1 MFQVQWN
8 VIKPLMT
15 PHIKSLEEIKPT
27 LTSDRSEVG
36 CLKTGAK
43 VYATKDGHLLKFW
56 VSGYARDYSDIKDV
70 VDVSRLTCFCG
81 KTHMPVAAY
90 GSWCCPDA
98 LANARANR

>member
-1 MFQVQWN
+1 MFQVQWH

-15 PHIKSLEEIKPT
+15 PPITLNEINPAV
-27 LTSDRSEVG
+27 DVERSEIG

-43 VYATKDGHLLKFW
+43 VYARRRGHLVMFW

-70 VDVSRLTCFCG
+70 VDISKLTCFCG
-81 KTHMPVAAY
+81 KTHMLVAAY